1 MAESSGS
8 VDFCDECF
16 VVTCTFDGRVHG
28 ALRALPKVDYD
39 QGVWRVPLHRK
50 SVAGLMAVARSRGWP
65 LTRRAERARGQVQEA
80 IDQAEY
86 FLQVVQGS
94 SGELVFKCRADDPD
108 LEEALDALPGA
119 ERDDGPSTW
128 LIPATRTVAEQ
139 LRAILEDD
147 GRFDIDP
154 AAQRQ
159 LDDPEDW
166 PETTQAPV
174 TALRPAP
181 PKLPELSVPSRSE
194 ITVGDAT
201 AAFEREQ
208 ELKAW
213 SAAVICDAEGSAL
226 DGRLRPYQR
235 AGVRY
240 LRSARRAF
248 LADDKTLGKCAQV
261 LAAIEAEEAYP
272 ALILCAKP
280 LELHWQHEAGSWL
293 GDKRTWSVVEQAT
306 SSIPASDIVIADYE
320 LIYRRREELKARG
333 FRAIVADDSALL
345 RNERALKTRAALE
358 IAETV
363 DGLRFCLSDTAL
375 VEQPLHLL
383 PQLQFLGR
391 IDDLHGRNAFVER
404 YCRPT
409 YDITGTRYG
418 ASNLEEL
425 EQRLRA
431 CCLCRRSYAQVAPQ
445 LPSLPRYRHA
455 IATTQTASERES
467 ELSLI
472 AELRELSASE
482 ADAQTAPERA
492 KIHEE
497 SLALLERLRVL
508 AGRAKVESTSEWI
521 DHFLSSGDLLAVIV
535 THPEVASLYEHK
547 YRDAVFVRE
556 DGTCVRAGQP
566 ISAFFVT
573 EAELVFFHPRARG
586 AAVRLAQGRYVVQAE
601 LSISASGAELTR
613 QILASKTR
621 DQPVAT
627 WDLVSQ
633 AAADRA
639 LETLLAQPHQA
650 PEAAPCEDDSEQ
662 VLQVF
667 VAGSVEPGEG
677 ELSDAKDRT
686 FRLG

>member
-1 MAESSGS
+1 MAENSGS

-50 SVAGLMAVARSRGWP
+50 SVAGLMAVARSRGWS

-80 IDQAEY
+80 IDLAEY
-86 FLQVVQGS
+86 FVHVVQGS
-94 SGELVFKCRADDPD
+94 SGEQVFKCRADDPD

-128 LIPATRTVAEQ
+128 LIPATRVAAEQ
-139 LRAILEDD
+139 LRAIVEDD
-147 GRFDIDP
+147 GRFDIDA

-159 LDDPEDW
+159 LDEPEDW
-166 PETTQAPV
+166 PEAVPAAPV
-174 TALRPAP
+174 EPRPEP
-181 PKLPELSVPSRSE
+181 VRLPAIPVPSRSE

-201 AAFEREQ
+201 TAFEREQ

-213 SAAVICDAEGSAL
+213 SCAVICDAEGSAL
-226 DGRLRPYQR
+226 DSRLRPYQR

-272 ALILCAKP
+272 ALILTAKP

-306 SSIPASDIVIADYE
+306 GSIPASDIVIADYE

-333 FRAIVADDSALL
+333 FRAIVADDSTLL

-418 ASNLEEL
+418 ASNLDEL

-431 CCLCRRSYAQVAPQ
+431 CCLCRRSFAQVAPQ

-455 IATTQTASERES
+455 IATSQTASDREA

-482 ADAQTAPERA
+482 AEAPTTHERA
-492 KIHEE
+492 KIREE
-497 SLALLERLRVL
+497 LHASLERLRIF
-508 AGRAKVESTSEWI
+508 AGCAKVESTSEWI
-521 DHFLSSGDLLAVIV
+521 DHFLSGGDLLAVIV
-535 THPEVASLYEHK
+535 THAEVAALYERK

-573 EAELVFFHPRARG
+573 EAELVFFHPGARG
-586 AAVRLAQGRYVVQAE
+586 PAVRLAQGRYVVQAE
-601 LSISASGAELTR
+601 LSLGARTAELMR
-613 QILASKTR
+613 QLLESKTR
-621 DQPVAT
+621 DQPVAA

-639 LETLLAQPHQA
+639 LETLLASAEA
-650 PEAAPCEDDSEQ
+650 PRPPARDDDDAEQ

-667 VAGSVEPGEG
+667 VAGSAAGEA
-677 ELSDAKDRT
+677 ELTDVADPT